1 MSNGHFTVKAITDLN
16 EAKVGDKFV
25 PSDFASLTTEGKFV
39 QLEYVEEKRERE
51 KYKVGPGLWT
61 IRETATGLE
70 LEKTAFVSDGILGD
84 VVNIEEITHKIECF
98 RRNFDKYREFG
109 IEVPRRS
116 ALIYGVAGTG
126 KTTGIIQA
134 CNNYLSTNRVAAI
147 LWPTDKIEAGDV
159 KDFIKTFQYV
169 DIDWLIL
176 VAEDIGG
183 VEIDQVRM
191 KSTSSLLSLLDNKE
205 KTFTIP
211 VFIAATTNHPE
222 NFLGNLTNRPGR
234 FDDKIHVGY
243 PSPATRRKLLDFF
256 AKGRANEKDLD
267 RITHKQFNE
276 FSAAHLQEAVIRSAI
291 HEITLDTALT
301 NILKEIE
308 HYKNLFQMDKTKFG
322 IGMSSDD

>member
-1 MSNGHFTVKAITDLN
+1 MSTGHFIVKAITDLN

-39 QLEYVEEKRERE
+39 QLEYIEEKHERE
-51 KYKVGPGLWT
+51 KNKVRPGLWT
-61 IRETATGLE
+61 IRETPSGLE
-70 LEKTAFVSDGILGD
+70 LEKTAFVSDGILAD

-98 RRNFDKYREFG
+98 RRNLHKYKEFG
-109 IEVPRRS
+109 IEIPRRS

-126 KTTGIIQA
+126 KTTGIIKA
-134 CNNYLSTNRVAAI
+134 CNNYLGTNKVAAI
-147 LWPTDKIEAGDV
+147 LWPTDKIDAGDV
-159 KDFIKTFQYV
+159 KDFVKTFEYV
-169 DIDWLIL
+169 DVEWLIL

-211 VFIAATTNHPE
+211 IFIAATTNHPE

-243 PSPATRRKLLDFF
+243 PSGETRRKLLDFF
-256 AKGRANEKDLD
+256 AKGGASKESLD
-267 RITHKQFNE
+267 RVTRKEFNE

-322 IGMSSDD
+322 IGMGDD